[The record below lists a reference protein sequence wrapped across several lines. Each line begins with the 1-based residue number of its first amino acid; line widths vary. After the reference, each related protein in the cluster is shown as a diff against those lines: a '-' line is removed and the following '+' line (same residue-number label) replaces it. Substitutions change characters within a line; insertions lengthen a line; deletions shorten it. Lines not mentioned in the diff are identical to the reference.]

1 MSTQINDHSIPT
13 RDKWKEGE
21 RERKKK
27 AGKKPYTQQ
36 FNPCQS
42 TLLHVMSKLSN
53 VFKSI
58 CNRMMVEKK
67 NWCDYYTKIT
77 SLINRPQILQGHSF
91 ITCMEKQFK
100 WLAFHDNGLTCCNC
114 FFTFFFF
121 LLLCSFLVF
130 RCTRKW
136 IWEKKNNLNPGEKKV
151 TLRLILINSFNF
163 LKLIFAHLKCFD
175 WFKM

>member
-114 FFTFFFF
+114 FFTFFFLPSSLF
-121 LLLCSFLVF
+121 VSRLPLYSEMNMGKKKQFKSWGKKSNTKTHFNQLIQFFEINICSFKMF
-130 RCTRKW
+130 
-136 IWEKKNNLNPGEKKV
+136 
-151 TLRLILINSFNF
+151 RLI
-163 LKLIFAHLKCFD
+163 
-175 WFKM
+175 